1 MARPTATQPRTH
13 HLSNQP
19 PLSQRTP
26 TRPPNLHPIWEFDPP
41 MALQATSDRLYVLAA
56 THPTGPDPR
65 PEGVRVIELQ
75 THPLIPQQEQA
86 GKTVF
91 PSTTAS

>member
-1 MARPTATQPRTH
+1 
-13 HLSNQP
+13 
-19 PLSQRTP
+19 
-26 TRPPNLHPIWEFDPP
+26 